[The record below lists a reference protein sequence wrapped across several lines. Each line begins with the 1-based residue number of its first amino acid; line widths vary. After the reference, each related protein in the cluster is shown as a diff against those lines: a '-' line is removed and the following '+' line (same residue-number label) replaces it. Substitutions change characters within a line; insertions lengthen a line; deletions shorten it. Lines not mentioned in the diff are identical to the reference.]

1 LNIIVILSNLVSQLA
16 HSLCTGSLGDS
27 ALVRVYWP
35 TDKCPLLR
43 DDVVLVDSP
52 GIDVSPNLDSWIDR
66 HCLDADVFVLVANS
80 ESTLMLTVRFTM
92 NINDVAKY
100 LTSYMIFVLGKKF
113 LFQSFRPVIKTQRFR
128 IEQSMGR
135 FGLRA

>member
-1 LNIIVILSNLVSQLA
+1 M
-16 HSLCTGSLGDS
+16 CTGSLGDS

-80 ESTLMLTVRFTM
+80 ESTLMLTVNLLILCKRAVSK
-92 NINDVAKY
+92 NSKNV
-100 LTSYMIFVLGKKF
+100 GKEF
-113 LFQSFRPVIKTQRFR
+113 LLQSFFTIIKTKRFCF
-128 IEQSMGR
+128 EQPLGR
-135 FGLRA
+135 FSL

>member
-1 LNIIVILSNLVSQLA
+1 MLNLVINRFYHYQLEFSSLKKYIVSQLA

-27 ALVRVYWP
+27 ALMRVYWP

-80 ESTLMLTVRFTM
+80 ESTLMLTVQSNMLKMLHKRQDFT
-92 NINDVAKY
+92 
-100 LTSYMIFVLGKKF
+100 S
-113 LFQSFRPVIKTQRFR
+113 S
-128 IEQSMGR
+128 
-135 FGLRA
+135 